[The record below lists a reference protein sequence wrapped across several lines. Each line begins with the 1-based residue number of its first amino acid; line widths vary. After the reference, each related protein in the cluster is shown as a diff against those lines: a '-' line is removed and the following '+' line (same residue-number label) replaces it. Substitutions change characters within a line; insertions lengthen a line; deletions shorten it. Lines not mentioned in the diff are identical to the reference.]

1 MDHIY
6 SHPNK
11 LLKDHLSRVTTTGI
25 NIFKNKT
32 GLKLSYDSVDTENLL
47 KYLLVFHDTGKMTPY
62 FQVYLLASGGQGGLL
77 KDEKELSLVIGHSS
91 LVKNQNLKTFVN
103 RSGLPAPRPPGPP
116 AKAFDYIHEELEDYR
131 LLKHKGLTNHGL
143 VSAVITAYQ
152 VYCYFAAHP
161 RRMWYTSLAFAIVR
175 KHHLNLENFEHILE
189 MNRDDWKLVERQ
201 LEFCDTGF
209 FRTHFSHL
217 VEVFDYN
224 LEKLKNCID
233 EIEDIKWEIIDHSSI
248 ENYLYFNFLYSILL
262 YSDKHEA
269 IFSTEKNSTGQ
280 RIKPDIVDRYKQK
293 HFPPDNSQLNQTRE
307 IIYREVETTIKQL
320 DKENKERIFS
330 INVPTGSGKTLCSL
344 NAALKIR
351 EQSNLTESH
360 QPKSSEA
367 NQKLLQGVQGDGFLE
382 KSPPGKI
389 IYCLPFTSI
398 IDQNAGVFEKV
409 LALDFDPVTSDLLLK
424 HHHLTELHWS
434 DKIDEYTGDKAE
446 FLIET
451 WDSELVVTTFW
462 QFFHTLFTNKN
473 SHLKRFHHLANS
485 IIILDEIQAIPVR
498 YWTLLKKTLTQL
510 VHLFNSKIILVTATM
525 PFIFSEAR
533 KEILELVLQ
542 KKNHFQKL
550 NRVKLS
556 IDSQKK
562 DIPAFAEELKEKIKS
577 ERRYLIILNT
587 IGSSLQLYNLLKEH
601 NPLYLST
608 NIIPKHRQER
618 IKYLKKKNKGDI
630 VVSTQLVEAGVDIDF
645 DVVYR
650 DIAPLDSINQ
660 GAGRCNR
667 ENRMDR
673 AGEVRLVHLVHNDKS
688 YASYIYDPILLHTTE
703 EIFKSAFGDQ
713 WDSFRENRPPG
724 PPAKAFDN
732 EEFLYENRFFKI
744 AGDYFERVSRIISQ
758 QPSDELLQDIE
769 AMKYKDAFTGKDA
782 FRLINQ
788 SFEREN
794 IFVEVDKEAGKILET
809 YRQIRQIKDRWQRKN
824 EFNKI
829 KNRFSQ
835 YIISIASQT
844 IKKNPPPVLEDSD
857 FYFVPYGQLAEY
869 YDIETGFKTEGLTAI
884 W

>member
-1 MDHIY
+1 MNQIY

-11 LLKDHLSRVTTTGI
+11 LLKDHLTRVTTTGI
-25 NIFKNKT
+25 NIFKDKS
-32 GLKLSYDSVDTENLL
+32 GLKFSYDPVDTENLL
-47 KYLLVFHDTGKMTPY
+47 KYLLLFHDTGKMTYY
-62 FQVYLLASGGQGGLL
+62 FQVYLLASGGQG
-77 KDEKELSLVIGHSS
+77 DSFRENRP
-91 LVKNQNLKTFVN
+91 VKH
-103 RSGLPAPRPPGPP
+103 PDAP
-116 AKAFDYIHEELEDYR
+116 AKAFDNFHGELDDYR

-175 KHHLNLENFEHILE
+175 KHHLNLQDLEDILE
-189 MNRDDWKLVERQ
+189 MNRDDWKLVEQQ
-201 LEFCDTGF
+201 LSYCDLDF

-217 VEVFDYN
+217 IEVFDYN

-233 EIEDIKWEIIDHSSI
+233 EIEDFKWEIIDHSSI
-248 ENYLYFNFLYSILL
+248 ENFFYFNFLYSILL

-269 IFSTEKNSTGQ
+269 IFSLEKDAPRQ

-307 IIYREVETTIKQL
+307 IIYRKVENSIKQL

-351 EQSNLTESH
+351 EQSTPTESI
-360 QPKSSEA
+360 SEA
-367 NQKLLQGVQGDGFLE
+367 NQKFLQGGPGGAVFT
-382 KSPPGKI
+382 KSAPPGRRRQKKI

-398 IDQNAGVFEKV
+398 IDQNAEVFEKV
-409 LALDFDPVTSDLLLK
+409 LSMDFDRVTTDILLK
-424 HHHLTELHWS
+424 HHHLTELNWS
-434 DKIDEYTGDKAE
+434 DQIDEYTGDKAE

-451 WDSELVVTTFW
+451 WNSELVVTTFW

-473 SHLKRFHHLANS
+473 SHLKRFHQLANS

-498 YWTLLKKTLTQL
+498 YWTLLKKALTQL
-510 VHLFNSKIILVTATM
+510 AHLFNSKIILVTATM
-525 PFIFSEAR
+525 PLIFSETQ
-533 KEILELVLQ
+533 KEILELVTE
-542 KKNHFQKL
+542 KENHFQTL

-556 IDSQKK
+556 IDSEKK
-562 DIPAFAEELKEKIKS
+562 DVNAFAEELKEKIKPD
-577 ERRYLIILNT
+577 RRYLIILNT
-587 IGSSLQLYNLLKEH
+587 IGSSLQLYNLLKEYK
-601 NPLYLST
+601 PLYLST
-608 NIIPKHRQER
+608 NIIPLHRQER
-618 IKYLKKKNKGDI
+618 IKYLKKKSKGDI

-667 ENRMDR
+667 ENQMDR
-673 AGEVRLVHLVHNDKS
+673 AGEVRLVHLVSNDKL
-688 YASYIYDPILLHTTE
+688 YASYIYDQILLHTTT
-703 EIFKSAFGDQ
+703 EIFKSAFGSVKHRGVLFEKTVPVKHPD
-713 WDSFRENRPPG
+713 
-724 PPAKAFDN
+724 PPAKAFDS
-732 EEFLYENRFFKI
+732 ERIIYENQFFEI
-744 AGDYFERVSRIISQ
+744 AGDYFERLTRVVSQ
-758 QPSDELLQDIE
+758 QASDKLLQYIE
-769 AMKYKDAFTGKDA
+769 AMKYEGAFTGKDA
-782 FRLINQ
+782 FRLIDQ

-794 IFVEVDKEAGKILET
+794 IFVEVDKEAGKVLET

-835 YIISIASQT
+835 YIISIANQT
-844 IKKNPPPVLEDSD
+844 IKKNPPPVFEDSD

-869 YDIETGFKTEGLTAI
+869 YDIETGFKTEGSTSI

>member
-1 MDHIY
+1 MDPIY
-6 SHPNK
+6 SHPGK

-32 GLKLSYDSVDTENLL
+32 GLKLSYDPVDTENLL
-47 KYLLVFHDTGKMTPY
+47 KYLLIFHDTGKMTYY
-62 FQVYLLASGGQGGLL
+62 FQVYLLASGGQGGAFC
-77 KDEKELSLVIGHSS
+77 
-91 LVKNQNLKTFVN
+91 KNC
-103 RSGLPAPRPPGPP
+103 PPGPP
-116 AKAFDYIHEELEDYR
+116 AKTFDYFRGGVQKGEDYK
-131 LLKHKGLTNHGL
+131 LWKHKGLTNHGL

-161 RRMWYTSLAFAIVR
+161 RRMWFSSLAFAIVR
-175 KHHLNLENFEHILE
+175 KHHLNLENFEDILG
-189 MNRDDWKLVERQ
+189 MHRDDWKLVEQQ
-201 LEFCDTGF
+201 LPYCDPEFF
-209 FRTHFSHL
+209 KIHFSHL
-217 VEVFDYN
+217 VEVFDYD
-224 LEKLKNCID
+224 LGKLKNCIE
-233 EIEDIKWEIIDHSSI
+233 EIKDVKWEIIDHLSI
-248 ENYLYFNFLYSILL
+248 ENYFYFNFLYSILL

-269 IFSTEKNSTGQ
+269 IFSVEKDSPGQ
-280 RIKPDIVDRYKQK
+280 RIKPDIVDRYKK
-293 HFPPDNSQLNQTRE
+293 KNFPPDNSQLNHTRE
-307 IIYREVETTIKQL
+307 IIYREVENSIKRL
-320 DKENKERIFS
+320 EKEGEERVFS

-351 EQSNLTESH
+351 EQSNPTESP
-360 QPKSSEA
+360 QPKTSEA
-367 NQKLLQGVQGDGFLE
+367 NQKFLQGGPGGAVFS
-382 KSPPGKI
+382 KSAPPGRRRQKRI
-389 IYCLPFTSI
+389 IYCLPFTSV

-409 LALDFDPVTSDLLLK
+409 LSMDFDRVTSDLLLK
-424 HHHLTELHWS
+424 HHHLTELYWS

-498 YWTLLKKTLTQL
+498 YWTLLKKALTQL
-510 VHLFNSKIILVTATM
+510 VHLFNSRIILVTATM

-533 KEILELVLQ
+533 KEILELVPQ
-542 KKNHFQKL
+542 KENHFQKL

-556 IDSQKK
+556 IDSEKK
-562 DIPAFAEELKEKIKS
+562 DIPAFAEELKEKIKP
-577 ERRYLIILNT
+577 EKRYLIILNT
-587 IGSSLQLYNLLKEH
+587 IGSSLQLYDLLKEY

-608 NIIPKHRQER
+608 NIIPMHRQQR
-618 IKYLKKKNKGDI
+618 IKYLKEKKKGDI

-645 DVVYR
+645 DVVFR

-667 ENRMDR
+667 ENRMDQ
-673 AGEVRLVHLVHNDKS
+673 AGEVRLVHLINNDKS
-688 YASYIYDPILLHTTE
+688 FASYIYDPILLHTTE
-703 EIFKSAFGDQ
+703 EIFELAFG
-713 WDSFRENRPPG
+713 SVKHRGTLFEKTAPVKHLA
-724 PPAKAFDN
+724 PPAKAFDS
-732 EEFLYENRFFKI
+732 ERIIYENQFFEI
-744 AGDYFERVSRIISQ
+744 AGNYFERLSRVVSQ
-758 QPSDELLQDIE
+758 QASDKLLQDIE
-769 AMKYKDAFTGKDA
+769 AMKYEGAFTGKDA
-782 FRLINQ
+782 FRLIDY

-794 IFVEVDKEAGKILET
+794 VFIEVDKEAGEILET
-809 YRQIRQIKDRWQRKN
+809 YRQIRQIKDRWERKN

-857 FYFVPYGQLAEY
+857 FYFVPYGQLEEY
-869 YDIETGFKTEGLTAI
+869 YDTETGLKTEGLAAI